1 MFVEIFHSSDG
12 LLGEDWNDEDED
24 EDRDFVPGQH
34 QYSDP
39 DNETEEDEP
48 GDDDSFQSF
57 SVDREDAQE
66 DTDDELEPH
75 ERHASRRAKALDKIK
90 KLVGNEVKTHQTTWT
105 VVDEVHTVRSTSDID
120 APGAVLPNFHFGPNW
135 QYLDLFLHL
144 YPGEVRVD
152 IDRANAYMAAN
163 NSGFPSGE
171 TITEREW
178 LVFLGLI
185 IGGALHMDK
194 VDDCPS
200 PVRFETKHS
209 NDSDN
214 DQTIIARHRT

>member
-12 LLGEDWNDEDED
+12 LLGEDWIDEDDD
-24 EDRDFVPGQH
+24 EDQDFVPGQH

-48 GDDDSFQSF
+48 GDNGSFQSF

-75 ERHASRRAKALDKIK
+75 ERYAARRAKALDKIK
-90 KLVGNEVKTHQTTWT
+90 KLVGNEVKAHQTTWT
-105 VVDEVHTVRSTSDID
+105 VVDEVHNVRIRSDID
-120 APGAVLPNFHFGPNW
+120 ATGAVLSNFQFGPNW

-152 IDRANAYMAAN
+152 IDRANAYMAASN
-163 NSGFPSGE
+163 NGFPSGE

-194 VDDCPS
+194 VGCHPRK
-200 PVRFETKHS
+200 VAFLLLTR
-209 NDSDN
+209 
-214 DQTIIARHRT
+214 ALVG